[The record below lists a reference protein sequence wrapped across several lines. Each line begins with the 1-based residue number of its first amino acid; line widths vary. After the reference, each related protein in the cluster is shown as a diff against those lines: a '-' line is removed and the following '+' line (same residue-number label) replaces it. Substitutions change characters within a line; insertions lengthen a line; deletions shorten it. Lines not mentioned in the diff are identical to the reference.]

1 MHGFESILEWLAFA
15 IDIVGAL
22 IMAWAFVTSV
32 FSLLKGSIVGGDT
45 RSRIRNI
52 QVVRCGLGVKLV
64 FALELMIISD
74 LLRTIISRSVDD
86 MILVGGLVVIRTVI
100 AYFLNKEI
108 QDVETELAQSN
119 STRMS
124 NIEATN

>member
-32 FSLLKGSIVGGDT
+32 FGLLKGSIVGGDVH
-45 RSRIRNI
+45 SRIRNM
-52 QVVRCGLGVKLV
+52 QVVRCELGVKLV

-74 LLRTIISRSVDD
+74 LLHTLISRSVDD
-86 MILVGGLVVIRTVI
+86 MILLGGLVAIRTVI

-108 QDVETELAQSN
+108 EDVGTELALSDNSN
-119 STRMS
+119 
-124 NIEATN
+124 